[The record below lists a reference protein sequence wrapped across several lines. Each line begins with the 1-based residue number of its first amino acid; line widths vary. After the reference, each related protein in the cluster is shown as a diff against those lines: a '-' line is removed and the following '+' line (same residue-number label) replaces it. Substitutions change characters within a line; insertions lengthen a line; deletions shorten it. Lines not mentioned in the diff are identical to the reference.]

1 MKNKLGA
8 FFLGA
13 ILVAT
18 VGGQAD
24 VYAAAD
30 TGDVAVEDTVLN
42 GVATGL
48 ETAQP
53 ETPKFV
59 YNPVGRRDP
68 FRSLLEIRKP
78 VAERR
83 EPQTPL
89 EQFDLSQIRMVGAIV
104 GFERPRAMVSAP
116 DGKSYIV
123 TIGTRMGKNNG
134 KVVSIDQYSI
144 VVEES
149 FYDFADEVRTSRQAI
164 ELPKRE
170 GV

>member
-1 MKNKLGA
+1 MKMKLGA

-13 ILVAT
+13 FLVA
-18 VGGQAD
+18 VVSGQAG
-24 VYAAAD
+24 VNAAAES
-30 TGDVAVEDTVLN
+30 GE
-42 GVATGL
+42 GVQENTAPSGAAMSPG
-48 ETAQP
+48 TAQP
-53 ETPKFV
+53 EASKFV

-89 EQFDLSQIRMVGAIV
+89 EQFDLSQIRMVGAII
-104 GFERPRAMVSAP
+104 GMDRPRAMVNAP

-134 KVVSIDQYSI
+134 KVVSIDQNRI
-144 VVEES
+144 EVEES

>member
-1 MKNKLGA
+1 MARKVLCALCAATILAGPGA
-8 FFLGA
+8 ALA
-13 ILVAT
+13 EVEQQSAVQET
-18 VGGQAD
+18 V
-24 VYAAAD
+24 V
-30 TGDVAVEDTVLN
+30 N
-42 GVATGL
+42 
-48 ETAQP
+48 P
-53 ETPKFV
+53 EANFV

-68 FRSLLEIRKP
+68 FRSLLEVRKP

-89 EQFDLSQIRMVGAIV
+89 EQFDLSQIRMVGAII
-104 GFERPRAMVSAP
+104 GMDRPRAMVNAP

-134 KVVSIDQYSI
+134 KVVSIDQNSI